1 MDPVEKFKELLKKL
15 GIDSLYPPQE
25 LAIKKIFEGKSVVVS
40 MPTASGKTLI
50 AYAAIIR
57 ALSLNMKALYVV
69 PLRALAMEKYD
80 ELKELIGNDYKI
92 ILSIGDYDSSS
103 KELKGAD
110 VVVAVYEKIDSVL
123 RHDFDYLYSV
133 GVIVVDEIHMIQD
146 DSRGPTLEMV
156 LSKIKYIKSNLQ
168 LIALSATI
176 KNYEEIAQWLEAEHI
191 YSDFRPVPLRIGLYH
206 DGMLEFDDGE
216 IEYIKEDK
224 IKIGNLVKR
233 SLENG
238 GQVLIFVSRRSY
250 AESLAEKLRPI
261 VDNYIKE
268 FEIPNSIDEEKNLYD
283 EKIKENIKH
292 GVCFHHA
299 GLSNSQRKYV
309 EMLFKE
315 RKIKCLVAT
324 PTLAAGVN
332 LPARSVIVRDIT
344 RYSQDGFTTIPSF
357 EINQMLGRAGRPK
370 YDSFGEGIVV
380 SKKGY
385 VDLESLLQIYDISSK
400 LGNFSA
406 LRMHVLGII
415 SSGLVN
421 DEESIPEFFKNTF
434 LGYKGLKEVEF
445 LIKDTISFL
454 ENEELIRSFRGIRP
468 TPLGKLISDLYID
481 PMTGI
486 SFKNSLE
493 FPYADVYALYVVSS
507 AEEMIPLISKEGEFE
522 FPNHPGFEDKNYD
535 ALKTAM
541 MLLDWSNEIELNEI
555 LNKYGIGPG
564 DVHMRVEIAD
574 WLLYSYS
581 KIAYMLKSPYAQKIE
596 TLWKRIKY
604 GVKEELIDLV
614 SLTGIGRVRA
624 RTLFNF
630 GYKTLES
637 IADADPE
644 KLSKIPGI
652 GEKISNYIVKEA
664 KNINL
669 RKKNI

>member
-332 LPARSVIVRDIT
+332 LRVRSVIVRDIT